1 MSHREKATFMSN
13 LITLSCFTYEDGAT
27 EPRTMS
33 ATQFLQSI
41 NVMADLCLT
50 EDDFEKLVETGL
62 VKLAEHNNHLLDYEL
77 ILSVM
82 SVIDKVPAAE
92 EESEPVRSHLLWVM
106 QWKPRI
112 FTRERIVN
120 VTTRW
125 LEQERIAK
133 QIATTKRRRDARIDE
148 EMRALGIKV

>member
-1 MSHREKATFMSN
+1 MSN
-13 LITLSCFTYEDGAT
+13 LITLSCFTYEDST
-27 EPRTMS
+27 IEPRTMS

-41 NVMADLCLT
+41 DVMADLCLT

-62 VKLAEHNNHLLDYEL
+62 VKMAERNNHLLDYEL
-77 ILSVM
+77 ILSVI
-82 SVIDKVPAAE
+82 SVIDRVPVAE
-92 EESEPVRSHLLWVM
+92 EESEPVRSYLLWVM

-112 FTRERIVN
+112 FTHERIVN